1 MTLVVDNSIG
11 RARLEAKNYHEINN
25 ESQMKIFILVYKVGI
40 SDIAPPIPPLSN
52 VIYLSKIC
60 GFRDNL
66 LGGS

>member
-1 MTLVVDNSIG
+1 MSPVVDVCTG
-11 RARLEAKNYHEINN
+11 RACLDAKKYYDINN

-40 SDIAPPIPPLSN
+40 SNIAPPIPSLSN